1 MSRVSQYKAFAG
13 DLPNIFPDGEYLSVD
28 PLGQNVTFNESAWK
42 LWDIFNREIQQISV
56 ANQTQ
61 QPLVT
66 RDLIEPII
74 LGVNRCFAA
83 AQDHVVTRANTLF
96 ASTFGGAPPF
106 MYQEYAIRWP
116 DNNRQALSAV
126 MSFVSAI
133 FQIPQVNSNRLDNG
147 VIDSDASIIVR
158 PLYQLKANIMREMF
172 GIEVQGHVSPDEL
185 DAIFRDSNLKPPL
198 RSSWD
203 DKHDSAATLAGED
216 SLALTNESAQAPSAE
231 TVEQVKAGVEVWT
244 WVPSEANWATFAEI
258 ARRYQVNGPTS
269 APGEPFPFTVGGPIA
284 GANVGGTAARAAGLA
299 PQS

>member
-1 MSRVSQYKAFAG
+1 MTRVSQYKAFDG
-13 DLPNIFPDGEYLSVD
+13 ELPDIFPDGDYLSVD
-28 PLGQNVTFNESAWK
+28 PLAQTITHNESCWK

-61 QPLVT
+61 QPMLT
-66 RDLIEPII
+66 RDLVEPILI
-74 LGVNRCFAA
+74 GVNRCFAS

-106 MYQEYAIRWP
+106 MYQGYAIRWP
-116 DNNRQALSAV
+116 DNNRQALSAA

-147 VIDSDASIIVR
+147 VVDSDASIIVR
-158 PLYQLKANIMREMF
+158 PLYQLKANIMRELF

-216 SLALTNESAQAPSAE
+216 SVALTNESAQTPSAD
-231 TVEQVKAGVEVWT
+231 TVEQIKAGVEVWT
-244 WVPSEANWATFAEI
+244 WVPNESNWATFAEI
-258 ARRYQVNGPTS
+258 ARRHQADGPTS

-284 GANVGGTAARAAGLA
+284 GVAGGSNPARTPGLS